1 MGNTDH
7 VALSEFVQYLPQVAE
22 IGLNRD
28 ELKAI
33 PVHAE
38 PPSNEDFL
46 SLGELPP
53 GAPPIGPSVFPFIG
67 TRQIYVCRGD
77 VPPHLWNHLAAKIG
91 PHRRSGTGKSPMF
104 GNPEERVVDEENP
117 RHSWRRLDAGQSL
130 FPGEAGPGALE

>member
-1 MGNTDH
+1 MGNTNH
-7 VALSEFVQYLPQVAE
+7 VALSEFVQYLPPVAE

-53 GAPPIGPSVFPFIG
+53 GAPPIGLSVFPFIG

-77 VPPHLWNHLAAKIG
+77 VPPHQ
-91 PHRRSGTGKSPMF
+91 RSGTGKSPMF
-104 GNPEERVVDEENP
+104 GNPEERIVDEENP